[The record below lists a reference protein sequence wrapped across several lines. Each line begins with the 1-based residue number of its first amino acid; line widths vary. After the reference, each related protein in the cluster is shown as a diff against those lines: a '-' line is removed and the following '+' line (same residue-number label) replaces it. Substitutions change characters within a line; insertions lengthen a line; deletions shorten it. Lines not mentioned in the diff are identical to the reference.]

1 LFINRNEDTCDKP
14 HNFNYIFVSN
24 SNTVASGVPYLCKN
38 HPQIIDNKDINCILP
53 IVDAVTL
60 CNSDDQCE
68 GFMINTDE
76 NWQKK
81 FLKNGM
87 QAVQLFGQG
96 VTYTP
101 SQTWRTF
108 KKQH

>member
-1 LFINRNEDTCDKP
+1 
-14 HNFNYIFVSN
+14 
-24 SNTVASGVPYLCKN
+24 
-38 HPQIIDNKDINCILP
+38 
-53 IVDAVTL
+53 
-60 CNSDDQCE
+60 
-68 GFMINTDE
+68 MINTDE

-81 FLKNGM
+81 YLKNGM

-101 SQTWRTF
+101 SQIWRTF